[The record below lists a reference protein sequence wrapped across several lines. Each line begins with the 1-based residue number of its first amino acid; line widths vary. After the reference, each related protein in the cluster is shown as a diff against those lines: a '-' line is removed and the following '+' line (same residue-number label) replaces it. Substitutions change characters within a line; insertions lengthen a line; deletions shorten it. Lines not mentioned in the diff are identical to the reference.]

1 MKNYFEIPELT
12 FNQKQLQ
19 SVYENNQNEW
29 AVYGTHKDKSLHTQY
44 ISLDND
50 VIKNIIKQF
59 KDQSIIKNIKF
70 FKTLSNG
77 EVTPH
82 TDKRNVAINIP
93 VIVDDNSYTSF
104 YKQKD
109 EFETPTITVGNKT
122 QNVNAKKFIKGEILE
137 TVYLKQAICLNTA
150 VPHGVTN
157 KGNKDRVILSISFKD
172 DYDNFE
178 IIKKLY
184 DTGNLT
190 RTK

>member
-19 SVYENNQNEW
+19 SVYENNRNEW

-44 ISLDND
+44 VSLDND

-59 KDQSIIKNIKF
+59 KDQSIIENIKF

-93 VIVDDNSYTSF
+93 IIVDDNSYTSF
-104 YKQKD
+104 YEQKNNY
-109 EFETPTITVGNKT
+109 ETPTITVGNKT
-122 QNVNAKKFIKGEILE
+122 QDVNAKKFVKGQILE
-137 TVYLKQAICLNTA
+137 TVYLKQALCLNTA

>member
-1 MKNYFEIPELT
+1 MKNYFEIPDLT

-59 KDQSIIKNIKF
+59 KDQSIIENIKF